1 MKDRSP
7 DAALAEC
14 PEHHLHHPILD
25 DATTAATTFSLL
37 ITSAC
42 LTPGTSSSSTTDA
55 LIKYNA
61 EFQDA
66 LTKHQEDRLCFLN
79 NCATSGTPAIPTN
92 MINKVRTANLEM
104 MKKINQK
111 ASWNGGKKLSTKKLK
126 ELGAQAEKA
135 AKVQYVANCDSN
147 NAMEQERL
155 PLKKDMLVQPV
166 NNPWTPILPHGFD
179 ILPMEQDGNC
189 LYRSV
194 SDQLFHDKGAG
205 HVIVCHQINNHI

>member
-1 MKDRSP
+1 MKDCSP

-25 DATTAATTFSLL
+25 DAMTTATTFSLL

-61 EFQDA
+61 KFQDA
-66 LTKHQEDRLCFLN
+66 LTKNQGDILCLLN
-79 NCATSGTPAIPTN
+79 NCASSGTPEILTK
-92 MINKVRTANLEM
+92 MINKVQTANLEK
-104 MKKINQK
+104 MKKVNQE
-111 ASWNGGKKLSTKKLK
+111 ASRNGGKKLSTNKLK

-135 AKVQYVANCDSN
+135 AKVQYVANCHSN

-155 PLKKDMLVQPV
+155 PLIKDMLVQPV
-166 NNPWTPILPHGFD
+166 DNPWTPILLHGFD
-179 ILPMEQDGNC
+179 IMPMEQDGNC
-189 LYRSV
+189 LYR
-194 SDQLFHDKGAG
+194 
-205 HVIVCHQINNHI
+205 